1 MSSSFAILR
10 TAKLKTIG
18 NVAGSLAHTY
28 RTRETANADPDRS
41 IYNQHSSASP
51 GEVVQALKD
60 RLPEKRRKD
69 AVLGLEFFIGGS
81 PDWFEGKD
89 RQQQDAYF
97 RDAVAWLEK
106 RHGKE
111 NVVGWSIHRDEST
124 PHLVAYVVPLDDRG
138 KLNAKQW
145 TGGAAALSRMQ
156 TEFSREVSAQ
166 HGLERG
172 IEGSKAHHQTIKHF
186 YAQVEQPSQ
195 HVTISPQSI
204 EPRVLKKGFFTSI
217 YERPEMVAQRLTK
230 AVQAVYAPS
239 VEAAKVTAS
248 ERRRGD
254 SMAETIKTL
263 DREKKRLQKELEL
276 FTRRLAPVMEL
287 AILAKDEFLQLLLQ
301 AQERVKAIKLERQ
314 KAEKSRDLEQ
324 VRQRQ
329 PRIR

>member
-1 MSSSFAILR
+1 MPSSFAILR
-10 TAKLKTIG
+10 TAKLKTMGNIG
-18 NVAGSLAHTY
+18 GSLAHTY
-28 RTRETANADPDRS
+28 RTRETSNANPDRS
-41 IYNQHSSASP
+41 HLNEHSHASP

-89 RQQQDAYF
+89 YQQQDAYF

-124 PHLVAYVVPLDDRG
+124 PHLVAFVVPLDDKG

-145 TGGAAALSRMQ
+145 TGGSAALSRMQ
-156 TEFSREVSAQ
+156 TEFAREVSAE

-172 IEGSKAHHQTIKHF
+172 VEGSKAQHQTIKHF
-186 YAQVEQPSQ
+186 YAQVEKPSQ
-195 HVTISPQSI
+195 HVTISPEFI
-204 EPRVLKKGFFTSI
+204 KPRVLKKGFFTST
-217 YERPEMVAQRLTK
+217 YERPEMVAQRVTK

-248 ERRRGD
+248 ERRRAL

-263 DREKKRLQKELEL
+263 DKDKKRLQKELEL

-301 AQERVKAIKLERQ
+301 AQQRVNAIKLERQ
-314 KAEKSRDLEQ
+314 RVEKSREIDP
-324 VRQRQ
+324 VRG

>member
-1 MSSSFAILR
+1 MPSSFAILR
-10 TAKLKTIG
+10 TAKLKTMG
-18 NVAGSLAHTY
+18 NVGGSLAHTY
-28 RTRETANADPDRS
+28 RTRETSNANPDRS
-41 IYNQHSSASP
+41 HLNEHSHASP

-89 RQQQDAYF
+89 YQQQDAYF

-124 PHLVAYVVPLDDRG
+124 PHLVAFVVPIDDKG

-145 TGGAAALSRMQ
+145 TGGSAALSRMQ
-156 TEFSREVSAQ
+156 TEFACEVSAQ
-166 HGLERG
+166 HGLARG
-172 IEGSKAHHQTIKHF
+172 VEGSKAQHQTIKHF
-186 YAQVEQPSQ
+186 YAQVEQPAQ
-195 HVTISPQSI
+195 HMTITPQAI
-204 EPRVLKKGFFTSI
+204 EARLLKKGVFTST

-230 AVQAVYAPS
+230 AVQEVYAPS

-248 ERRRGD
+248 ERRRAV
-254 SMAETIKTL
+254 SMSQTIETL
-263 DREKKRLQKELEL
+263 NREKKRLQEQLDGLTKH
-276 FTRRLAPVMEL
+276 LAPVLEL
-287 AILAKDEFLQLLLQ
+287 ATFAKDEFMQILLH
-301 AQERVKAIKLERQ
+301 AQERVKALKLER
-314 KAEKSRDLEQ
+314 KRAEESRKLGQ
-324 VRQRQ
+324 IRR